1 MKIILVLVRENSP
14 KRFSHPAYSC
24 SHSVLFTLLTTP
36 RKAEEPSD
44 INERC
49 TASPLCQRPRFCCCL
64 FSAMNLEELQNSIC
78 NNVFLSNGWMLVG
91 VANCYNTKTQL
102 LTAQKNVQFKSSLA
116 PPHCLQI
123 MRNFSYRMVFP
134 ALLIILKC
142 TTMRGPLV
150 VIVWICFVYSDNKL
164 KNQKSHGNSKLI
176 LIRVAVNTDFGQF
189 GQH

>member
-116 PPHCLQI
+116 SPHCLQI
-123 MRNFSYRMVFP
+123 MPNVLYRMVFP
-134 ALLIILKC
+134 AL
-142 TTMRGPLV
+142 TYFTVLV
-150 VIVWICFVYSDNKL
+150 VIVWICFVYIDNKL

>member
-123 MRNFSYRMVFP
+123 MRNFSYIQDG
-134 ALLIILKC
+134 LSCSTYYSK
-142 TTMRGPLV
+142 
-150 VIVWICFVYSDNKL
+150 VYYESTPCSNCM
-164 KNQKSHGNSKLI
+164 NMF
-176 LIRVAVNTDFGQF
+176 RV
-189 GQH
+189 

>member
-1 MKIILVLVRENSP
+1 MPVKIILVLVRENSP

-36 RKAEEPSD
+36 RKAEELSD

-49 TASPLCQRPRFCCCL
+49 TASPLCQRPRFCCCCCL

-102 LTAQKNVQFKSSLA
+102 LTAQKNVQFKSSPA
-116 PPHCLQI
+116 PLQSSLFA
-123 MRNFSYRMVFP
+123 NNAKFSIQDVFSCSN
-134 ALLIILKC
+134 LFYS
-142 TTMRGPLV
+142 TMRGPLV
-150 VIVWICFVYSDNKL
+150 VIV
-164 KNQKSHGNSKLI
+164 
-176 LIRVAVNTDFGQF
+176 
-189 GQH
+189 

>member
-1 MKIILVLVRENSP
+1 MVTCYINLCIVHFKDPQILNSNDDSKWFTLQTVLGKIILVLVRENGP

-49 TASPLCQRPRFCCCL
+49 TASPLCQRPRFCCCCL

-78 NNVFLSNGWMLVG
+78 NNVFLSNGWMLLVG

-102 LTAQKNVQFKSSLA
+102 LTAQKNVQFKSS
-116 PPHCLQI
+116 
-123 MRNFSYRMVFP
+123 P
-134 ALLIILKC
+134 AVCK
-142 TTMRGPLV
+142 
-150 VIVWICFVYSDNKL
+150 
-164 KNQKSHGNSKLI
+164 
-176 LIRVAVNTDFGQF
+176 
-189 GQH
+189 